1 MQGEVE
7 QMKASLR
14 ERAAAI
20 AQREHRLAEL
30 EHRLDATGLA
40 EELAAAQ
47 RAAAEAEAER
57 RRLAAAELASVWDE
71 REQQIQGAVE
81 KELAALRIEL
91 GQKPPAAR
99 RATASARQR
108 ELDAREA
115 ALDEREAALEAR
127 EAVLRGDTM
136 SMPSPLG
143 FADGSWLTSRRR
155 VTRPGHLLVGSLEAA
170 ETPVVSAG
178 RGHKV
183 RPLPMPEQ
191 VNTVDPPDLG
201 LLPTLRRLLRLWW
214 GERRLGALGLSFALA
229 YTLISIAIPLLMQR
243 AIDNAVV
250 AHTQRLW
257 PYVLAIVALGT
268 VRFGINFSRRYA
280 TARIGIRIEARM
292 RELLYNAYL
301 RYPRAFYD
309 RHATGQVLSRAT
321 NDLYPIRY
329 FIGWGLV
336 QGVQSLMMIVGAGIV
351 LVIVNPRLALYT
363 AVAMPP
369 ITWLTLRFAR
379 RVSPLSRQVQER
391 KGDVTEAADEAVVGI
406 EMVQAFGREDD
417 VRGRFGERA
426 EAVRNT
432 VLRQAGVEARHLPG
446 LYYLPS
452 LSIAAVVY
460 FGGRQVIAGHLSI
473 GQFVLFETLLLQLV
487 WPLEALGWI
496 TNLAQRALASAGR
509 SFAWLEGILPLPE
522 PASPQP
528 LPAGPLSVRFESV
541 HFAYGGEHDVLRDLD
556 LALEPGEI
564 VAVCGPTG
572 SGKTS
577 LLNLLPRFYDAT
589 AGRVLVGGVDTRD
602 IAIAELRAS
611 VALVTQRPVLFS
623 APLRENLTAGR
634 DGDWD
639 AVLAAC
645 AAAGVD
651 AFVDELPDGYDTLI
665 GERGINLSGGQRQRV
680 ALARALVTGARVVV
694 LDDPLSAVDTLT
706 ERRLVGRLRPALL
719 GRTVLVATQRLST
732 IALADRAVVLEEG
745 RIVESGPPDELLRA
759 GGAFTSLFGDELAAA

>member
-1 MQGEVE
+1 
-7 QMKASLR
+7 
-14 ERAAAI
+14 
-20 AQREHRLAEL
+20 
-30 EHRLDATGLA
+30 
-40 EELAAAQ
+40 
-47 RAAAEAEAER
+47 
-57 RRLAAAELASVWDE
+57 
-71 REQQIQGAVE
+71 
-81 KELAALRIEL
+81 
-91 GQKPPAAR
+91 
-99 RATASARQR
+99 
-108 ELDAREA
+108 
-115 ALDEREAALEAR
+115 
-127 EAVLRGDTM
+127 
-136 SMPSPLG
+136 
-143 FADGSWLTSRRR
+143 
-155 VTRPGHLLVGSLEAA
+155 
-170 ETPVVSAG
+170 
-178 RGHKV
+178 
-183 RPLPMPEQ
+183 MPEYA
-191 VNTVDPPDLG
+191 NPVDPPDLG
-201 LLPTLRRLLRLWW
+201 LLPTFRRLLRLWW
-214 GERRLGALGLSFALA
+214 EQRRLGFLGLTFALC

-243 AIDNAVV
+243 AIDHAILRR
-250 AHTQRLW
+250 TQQLW
-257 PYVLAIVALGT
+257 PYVLAIVALGS

-329 FIGWGLV
+329 FMGWGLV
-336 QGVQSLMMIVGAGIV
+336 QGMQSLMMILGAGIV

-363 AVAMPP
+363 AVSSPP
-369 ITWLTLRFAR
+369 ITVLALRFAR

-417 VRGRFGERA
+417 VRGRFGDRA
-426 EAVRNT
+426 EAVRST

-446 LYYLPS
+446 LYYLPA

-496 TNLAQRALASAGR
+496 TNLGQRALASAGR
-509 SFAWLEGILPLPE
+509 SFAWLEGIPPLPE
-522 PASPQP
+522 PAQPKP
-528 LPAGPLSVRFESV
+528 LPAGPLGVRYESLR
-541 HFAYGGEHDVLRDLD
+541 FAYGGEHDVFRGLELTI
-556 LALEPGEI
+556 EPGEI

-577 LLNLLPRFYDAT
+577 LLSLLPRFYDPT
-589 AGRVLVGGVDTRD
+589 GGRVLVGGVDTRD
-602 IAIAELRAS
+602 VAIAELRAS

-623 APLRENLTAGR
+623 VPLRENLTAGR
-634 DGDWD
+634 DDADWD
-639 AVLAAC
+639 EVLAAC
-645 AAAGVD
+645 TAAGVD

-706 ERRLVGRLRPALL
+706 ERRLVGRLRPALA
-719 GRTVLVATQRLST
+719 GHTVLVATQRLST
-732 IALADRAVVLEEG
+732 VALADRAVVLEEG
-745 RIVESGPPDELLRA
+745 QIVESGTPAELLRA
-759 GGAFTSLFGDELAAA
+759 RGPFAALFGDEVAA